1 MMSLPIYTQ
10 LDTNTSEGVPLII
23 VQLSSYRVD
32 IASVIINTPGQPRRA
47 EFLPQIEIA
56 PPLLNINVL
65 GPLKRLWGN
74 L

>member
-10 LDTNTSEGVPLII
+10 LDTSTSEGVPLII

-32 IASVIINTPGQPRRA
+32 IASVITKTPGQPRSA